1 MIDGPG
7 ESKGEGDAE
16 HAAHRIGSRPSAEI
30 EGCTERTGRSASPCA
45 SLADSTR
52 GMPRN
57 RDGRPAMKAEP
68 PNSESADGSDD
79 SAIHQRKGLPTSQ
92 VPLAVNERA
101 KRLTKSQPSR
111 VTSSRR
117 STAIIVNYSDLRWA
131 KGGLFDTEPGGKTRN
146 SRRGGETRHHSRL
159 TCERSEPIT
168 LELAAADLGSDS
180 EDFPPAT
187 GIDPN
192 RINLLIDSHEG
203 LGTHVKT
210 NQKVQAEGGIA
221 VLVTQLGSNFDET
234 GIEGWLT
241 FGIKH
246 LNTLP
251 IRRVRAWCEWVWSF
265 TMPSRWHIA
274 PAIATRL
281 QDRRRIRVAP
291 VDAAGYR
298 AGPRAKVKIDPI
310 EPEQRD
316 QNRVWAL
323 PPAPWSIF
331 GVFVV
336 YFLLAIGFRW
346 SRSSPAVLPDRLVQ
360 PHLTLDNWRSVF
372 SDRRAMN
379 GLKGAF
385 LH

>member
-281 QDRRRIRVAP
+281 QDRRRIRVRGSVGSSRLGKNQHNGGKTKEGGNEQKGEKNHEQARCSIP
-291 VDAAGYR
+291 EGMQRDHSMVEELTDKENDDPQANS
-298 AGPRAKVKIDPI
+298 KVKIDPI
-310 EPEQRD
+310 EPPS
-316 QNRVWAL
+316 N
-323 PPAPWSIF
+323 
-331 GVFVV
+331 
-336 YFLLAIGFRW
+336 AIKTGC
-346 SRSSPAVLPDRLVQ
+346 
-360 PHLTLDNWRSVF
+360 T
-372 SDRRAMN
+372 N
-379 GLKGAF
+379 GPT
-385 LH
+385 HRQ

>member
-1 MIDGPG
+1 M
-7 ESKGEGDAE
+7 
-16 HAAHRIGSRPSAEI
+16 PSTRHTASARDQVPKLR
-30 EGCTERTGRSASPCA
+30 GCTEKTGRSASPCA

-57 RDGRPAMKAEP
+57 RDGRRSHRNGFAPAMKKP
-68 PNSESADGSDD
+68 PNDGSDD
-79 SAIHQRKGLPTSQ
+79 SAIHQQKGLPTSP

-101 KRLTKSQPSR
+101 ERLTKSQPSR
-111 VTSSRR
+111 VASSRR

-131 KGGLFDTEPGGKTRN
+131 KGGLFDTERGGKTRN

-168 LELAAADLGSDS
+168 LELAAVDLGSDS

-192 RINLLIDSHEG
+192 RIDLLIDSHEG

-210 NQKVQAEGGIA
+210 NQKVQAERGIA
-221 VLVTQLGSNFDET
+221 VLVTQLGRNFDET
-234 GIEGWLT
+234 GMEGWPT
-241 FGIKH
+241 FGIRH

-281 QDRRRIRVAP
+281 QDRRRIRVRGSVGGSHLGKNQHNGGKTKEGGNEQKGEKTYEQARCSIAEGMQSDHGMVEELTDKGNDDP
-291 VDAAGYR
+291 QANSKVKTRR
-298 AGPRAKVKIDPI
+298 AGPGLR
-310 EPEQRD
+310 
-316 QNRVWAL
+316 
-323 PPAPWSIF
+323 
-331 GVFVV
+331 
-336 YFLLAIGFRW
+336 
-346 SRSSPAVLPDRLVQ
+346 SR
-360 PHLTLDNWRSVF
+360 
-372 SDRRAMN
+372 
-379 GLKGAF
+379 
-385 LH
+385 